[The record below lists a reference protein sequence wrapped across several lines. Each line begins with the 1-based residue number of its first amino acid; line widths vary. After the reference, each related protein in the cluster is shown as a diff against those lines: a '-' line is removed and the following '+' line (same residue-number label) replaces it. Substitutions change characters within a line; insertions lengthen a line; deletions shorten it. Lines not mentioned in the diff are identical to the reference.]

1 MDIKLINRLA
11 MIGIAA
17 VGIGDI
23 LFSTD
28 KDVLDIQKN
37 VFLDMNDVIEV
48 ERQAEERKRRHEQE
62 LYYKGYTGPVPYFV

>member
-1 MDIKLINRLA
+1 MEIKLINRLA

-23 LFSTD
+23 LLSTD
-28 KDVLDIQKN
+28 RDILDIQKK

-48 ERQAEERKRRHEQE
+48 ERQVEERKRRHEQE
-62 LYYKGYTGPVPYFV
+62 LYYKGYTLKLK

>member
-1 MDIKLINRLA
+1 MDIRLINRLA

-17 VGIGDI
+17 IGIGDI
-23 LFSTD
+23 LFSMD
-28 KDVLDIQKN
+28 RDILDIQKN

-62 LYYKGYTGPVPYFV
+62 LCYKGYTLKLK